1 MSEGIW
7 VAIITVGGGLL
18 TAIASG
24 IAVGLV
30 RVVSLVLQQSQSTIT
45 ALKDERDYW
54 RGLAEQCRDATDG
67 EGRG

>member
-1 MSEGIW
+1 MTEAIW
-7 VAIITVGGGLL
+7 TAIIAGGFGLL

-30 RVVSLVLQQSQSTIT
+30 RVVNLVLSQSQSTIT

-54 RGLAEQCRDATDG
+54 KGEAMACRDA
-67 EGRG
+67 EPPE